1 MACTV
6 CFFSNTYQNLLKCR
20 SFGSDSFEKKLLDY
34 KSFYLSELKN
44 LKSIKDCKCTFYKEG
59 DVYIKWTDGFLRNL
73 QSNMKTVEDTFD
85 ALIKIYYNYISKSN
99 KDALE
104 SIWQFLEYNSLLKE
118 EASPLLANRL
128 LFRARIKKEKLNK
141 DDILE
146 YFHIPFNKRRS
157 VKNQR
162 FSISGQPMLYLSSS
176 VFAVEKEM
184 ELDVN
189 KLCIAAFLPHKI
201 IHKKFYQ
208 VHNPIYDVIV
218 RVLPVV
224 CAAGSK
230 IDYFNDDVAPNHKT
244 IIPDIKKSILF
255 QILTFPTH
263 KKGTFI
269 EEYVLP
275 QMLTTALLNHKFNG
289 IVFNSTKNYADIS
302 NADIQAEYDLNVAF
316 FVNYY
321 VFTKKYDEDLLDS
334 FIYFL
339 PEKRQLLRLIIE
351 KIIESTR
358 QVVHYISRNKSNR
371 QERVESINEKIMDV
385 LCLSGQK
392 GNVYNAPLANAK
404 IYLENLQTA
413 KIKGRNY
420 FDTNEGRLELE
431 FYHRMV
437 DELEQRL
444 KKS

>member
-1 MACTV
+1 
-6 CFFSNTYQNLLKCR
+6 
-20 SFGSDSFEKKLLDY
+20 
-34 KSFYLSELKN
+34 
-44 LKSIKDCKCTFYKEG
+44 
-59 DVYIKWTDGFLRNL
+59 
-73 QSNMKTVEDTFD
+73 
-85 ALIKIYYNYISKSN
+85 
-99 KDALE
+99 
-104 SIWQFLEYNSLLKE
+104 
-118 EASPLLANRL
+118 
-128 LFRARIKKEKLNK
+128 
-141 DDILE
+141 
-146 YFHIPFNKRRS
+146 
-157 VKNQR
+157 
-162 FSISGQPMLYLSSS
+162 
-176 VFAVEKEM
+176 M
-184 ELDVN
+184 EL
-189 KLCIAAFLPHKI
+189 FL
-201 IHKKFYQ
+201 
-208 VHNPIYDVIV
+208 
-218 RVLPVV
+218 
-224 CAAGSK
+224 
-230 IDYFNDDVAPNHKT
+230 T
-244 IIPDIKKSILF
+244 
-255 QILTFPTH
+255 
-263 KKGTFI
+263 
-269 EEYVLP
+269 
-275 QMLTTALLNHKFNG
+275 
-289 IVFNSTKNYADIS
+289 STKNYADIS

-404 IYLENLQTA
+404 RYLENLQTA